1 LPRVCAGKRNE
12 PPGRPILELARSHG
26 VLRTPDVDSAG
37 ASHALLASLTD
48 QGRLLKGEPPTDI
61 SQLTRNINC

>member
-1 LPRVCAGKRNE
+1 
-12 PPGRPILELARSHG
+12 